1 MKLKAFLAAALV
13 ASSSTAFAKIDN
25 GAEYS
30 TTTGGEL
37 VLAMWD
43 DVAKKSIL
51 FDTGLNFVEMVNRN
65 DAKTTSTI
73 DLTAIDAT
81 YKSFFNND
89 FSNVYWNAFSGSKW
103 SNGEQFDTSKYF
115 GTAFTAKDPAFEL
128 ANPRDFNTVVAIVEA
143 AYSDLILA
151 NHNFSF
157 DTSGIEVNRSYRAEN
172 SADPRYLGNLGILWT
187 DQIKGN
193 YPLGTSAKAGEEL
206 AFVWNNANFDTAEG
220 SMINL
225 GGIKFD
231 PTASTLTLSP
241 VGSGVAPE
249 VPLPAAAWLL
259 VSGIAGFGAIARRRK
274 QQA

>member
-1 MKLKAFLAAALV
+1 MKIKALLAAALV

-51 FDTGLNFVEMVNRN
+51 FDTGLTFVDMVNRN
-65 DAKTTSTI
+65 DAKTKTTI

-103 SNGEQFDTSKYF
+103 SNGEQFDSSKYF
-115 GTAFTAKDPAFEL
+115 GVAFSAKDPAFEL
-128 ANPRDFNTVVAIVEA
+128 ANPRDFGTVTGIVEG
-143 AYSDLILA
+143 AYSDLITA
-151 NHNFSF
+151 NTNFSG
-157 DTSGIEVNRSYRAEN
+157 DTTGVSANLSYRSAN
-172 SADPRYLGNLGILWT
+172 SADPKYLGNLGILWT

-193 YPLGTSAKAGEEL
+193 YPLGTSAKAGQEL
-206 AFVWNNANFDTAEG
+206 GFVWNTTNFDTAEG

-225 GGIKFD
+225 GSIKFD
-231 PTASTLTLSP
+231 PTASTLSITPNPIST
-241 VGSGVAPE
+241 
-249 VPLPAAAWLL
+249 PLPAAAWLL
-259 VSGIAGFGAIARRRK
+259 MSGIAGFGAIARRRK

>member
-51 FDTGLNFVEMVNRN
+51 FDTGLTFVEMVNRN
-65 DAKTTSTI
+65 DANIKTTI

-115 GTAFTAKDPAFEL
+115 GIAFTAKDGVFEM
-128 ANPRDFNTVVAIVEA
+128 ANPRDFQTVTSIVEA
-143 AYSDLILA
+143 AYSDLITF
-151 NHNFSF
+151 NTNFSG
-157 DTSGIEVNRSYRAEN
+157 DTTDVSANLSYR
-172 SADPRYLGNLGILWT
+172 SATSSDPKYLGNLGTLWT

-220 SMINL
+220 SMISL
-225 GGIKFD
+225 GTAKFD
-231 PTASTLTLSP
+231 PTASTLTISNVP
-241 VGSGVAPE
+241 V
-249 VPLPAAAWLL
+249 PAAAWLL
-259 VSGIAGFGAIARRRK
+259 MSGIAGFGAIARRRK